1 MAIPRQG
8 AGFAKASAFAK
19 PTADKT
25 ADKPERPLA
34 VKFGARTIGG
44 VNVSPRQFAL
54 LLPLLYPMLFSAVPP
69 ERLPR
74 ADRPGTAWSV
84 RVADR
89 PLVFTAAITAPAPS
103 GADEEARAALAELDA
118 VVRAAG
124 GDPAGLL
131 RLNALVGADA
141 DVAAVEAAVARRFAE
156 TPVAFTLVRTPLA
169 TAGRRVAFEAVA
181 PGGGAPA
188 AGGLAGGRA
197 AVLPAGGKVF
207 VSGQAEKGADVA
219 EAVRLTMAGLH
230 RTLAHLGLGAAEVVQ
245 IKAFLAP
252 FADHAAAVREVAA
265 SFGGGPVPP
274 LVLVEWVS
282 SLPAEIELIAAAR
295 NLPVPPGDQ
304 VAWLPLPWLS
314 VSPRYCRVA
323 HVGAGV
329 PLIFLGGIDGEGS
342 GDARGQMKRI
352 FEQIGSVLYEAG
364 SSYRN
369 LVKATYY
376 LGDARAR
383 GELGEIRG
391 VYFDPT
397 RAPSASALEVRS
409 LGQPGRAARID
420 LIAFPVRF

>member
-1 MAIPRQG
+1 MNV
-8 AGFAKASAFAK
+8 F
-19 PTADKT
+19 
-25 ADKPERPLA
+25 PL
-34 VKFGARTIGG
+34 R
-44 VNVSPRQFAL
+44 FAL
-54 LLPLLYPMLFSAVPP
+54 LLPLLSPMLSAAVPP
-69 ERLPR
+69 SRLPR
-74 ADRPGTAWSV
+74 PDQPGTAWSV

-89 PLVFTAAITAPAPS
+89 PLVFTAAVTAPAPAA
-103 GADEEARAALAELDA
+103 ADAEARAALAEVDA

-124 GDPAGLL
+124 GDPAGIL
-131 RLNALVGADA
+131 RLNALVAADA
-141 DVAAVEAAVARRFAE
+141 DLAAVEAAVARRFAAA
-156 TPVAFTLVRTPLA
+156 PVAFTLVRTPLA

-181 PGGGAPA
+181 P
-188 AGGLAGGRA
+188 AGGEPTAVVHAGGQA

-219 EAVRLTMAGLH
+219 EAVRRTMTGLH
-230 RTLAHLGLGAAEVVQ
+230 RTLAHLGLGAADVVQ

-265 SFGGGPVPP
+265 SFGGRPVPP

-295 NLPVPPGDQ
+295 NLPAPPGDR

-329 PLIFLGGIDGEGS
+329 PLIFLGGIDGEGG
-342 GDARGQMKRI
+342 GDPRGQMKRI
-352 FEQIGSVLYEAG
+352 FERIGSALYEAG

-383 GELGEIRG
+383 TELGDIRG

-409 LGQPGRAARID
+409 LGQPGRGARID
-420 LIAFPVRF
+420 LIAFPVR

>member
-1 MAIPRQG
+1 M
-8 AGFAKASAFAK
+8 
-19 PTADKT
+19 
-25 ADKPERPLA
+25 
-34 VKFGARTIGG
+34 
-44 VNVSPRQFAL
+44 L
-54 LLPLLYPMLFSAVPP
+54 LSAVPP
-69 ERLPR
+69 DRLSRP
-74 ADRPGTAWSV
+74 DQPGTAWSV

-89 PLVFTAAITAPAPS
+89 PLVFTAAVTAPAAA
-103 GADEEARAALAELDA
+103 GAEAEAEARAALAELDA

-124 GDPAGLL
+124 GDPAGIL

-141 DVAAVEAAVARRFAE
+141 DVSAVEAAVARRFAAA
-156 TPVAFTLVRTPLA
+156 PVAFTLVRTPLA

-181 PGGGAPA
+181 P
-188 AGGLAGGRA
+188 AGGEPTAVVYASDRA

-230 RTLAHLGLGAAEVVQ
+230 RTLAHLGLRAADVVQ

-295 NLPVPPGDQ
+295 DLPTPPGDK

-329 PLIFLGGIDGEGS
+329 PLIFLGGIDGEGG
-342 GDARGQMKRI
+342 GDARGQMKLV
-352 FEQIGSVLYEAG
+352 FERTGSALYEAG

-409 LGQPGRAARID
+409 LGQPGRGTRID
-420 LIAFPVRF
+420 LIAFPVK

>member
-1 MAIPRQG
+1 MAAHAWR
-8 AGFAKASAFAK
+8 
-19 PTADKT
+19 
-25 ADKPERPLA
+25 
-34 VKFGARTIGG
+34 
-44 VNVSPRQFAL
+44 VNVLPLRFAL
-54 LLPLLYPMLFSAVPP
+54 LLPFLSPMLSSAVPP
-69 ERLPR
+69 DRLPR
-74 ADRPGTAWSV
+74 PDQPGTAWSV
-84 RVADR
+84 RVSDR
-89 PLVFTAAITAPAPS
+89 PLVFTAAVTAPAPA
-103 GADEEARAALAELDA
+103 GAEEESRAALAELDA
-118 VVRAAG
+118 VVRTAG
-124 GDPAGLL
+124 GDPAAIL
-131 RLNALVGADA
+131 RLNALVASDA
-141 DVAAVEAAVARRFAE
+141 DVAAVEAAVALRFAAA
-156 TPVAFTLVRTPLA
+156 PVAFTLVRTPLA
-169 TAGRRVAFEAVA
+169 AVGRRVAFEAVA
-181 PGGGAPA
+181 P
-188 AGGLAGGRA
+188 AGGEPSAVVHAGGRA

-230 RTLAHLGLGAAEVVQ
+230 RTLAHLGLGAADVVQ

-282 SLPAEIELIAAAR
+282 SLPAEIELIATAR
-295 NLPVPPGDQ
+295 KLPTPPGDR

-329 PLIFLGGIDGEGS
+329 PLIFLGGIDGEGA
-342 GDARGQMKRI
+342 GDARGQLKRI
-352 FEQIGSVLYEAG
+352 FERIGSALYEAG

-369 LVKATYY
+369 LIKATYY

-383 GELGEIRG
+383 TELGDIRG

-409 LGQPGRAARID
+409 LGQPGRGARID
-420 LIAFPVRF
+420 LIAFPVR

>member
-1 MAIPRQG
+1 
-8 AGFAKASAFAK
+8 
-19 PTADKT
+19 
-25 ADKPERPLA
+25 
-34 VKFGARTIGG
+34 
-44 VNVSPRQFAL
+44 
-54 LLPLLYPMLFSAVPP
+54 
-69 ERLPR
+69 
-74 ADRPGTAWSV
+74 
-84 RVADR
+84 
-89 PLVFTAAITAPAPS
+89 VFTAAVTAPAAA
-103 GADEEARAALAELDA
+103 GAEAEAEARAALAELDA

-124 GDPAGLL
+124 GDPAGIL

-141 DVAAVEAAVARRFAE
+141 DVPAVEAAVARRFAAA
-156 TPVAFTLVRTPLA
+156 PVAFTLVRTPLA

-181 PGGGAPA
+181 P
-188 AGGLAGGRA
+188 AGGEPTAVVYASDRA

-230 RTLAHLGLGAAEVVQ
+230 RTLAHLGLRAADVVQ

-295 NLPVPPGDQ
+295 DLPTPPGDK

-329 PLIFLGGIDGEGS
+329 PLIFLGGIDGEG
-342 GDARGQMKRI
+342 GCAGADEARLRTH
-352 FEQIGSVLYEAG
+352 
-364 SSYRN
+364 R
-369 LVKATYY
+369 
-376 LGDARAR
+376 LGAVR
-383 GELGEIRG
+383 GG
-391 VYFDPT
+391 VQLPEF
-397 RAPSASALEVRS
+397 
-409 LGQPGRAARID
+409 G
-420 LIAFPVRF
+420 

>member
-1 MAIPRQG
+1 MNV
-8 AGFAKASAFAK
+8 F
-19 PTADKT
+19 
-25 ADKPERPLA
+25 PL
-34 VKFGARTIGG
+34 R
-44 VNVSPRQFAL
+44 FAL
-54 LLPLLYPMLFSAVPP
+54 LLPLLSPMLSAAVPP
-69 ERLPR
+69 ARLPR
-74 ADRPGTAWSV
+74 PDQPGTAWSV

-89 PLVFTAAITAPAPS
+89 PLVFTAAVTAPAPAA
-103 GADEEARAALAELDA
+103 ADAEARAALAEVDA

-124 GDPAGLL
+124 GDPAGIL
-131 RLNALVGADA
+131 RLNALVAADA
-141 DVAAVEAAVARRFAE
+141 DLAAVEAAVARRFAAA
-156 TPVAFTLVRTPLA
+156 PVAFTLVRTPLA

-181 PGGGAPA
+181 P
-188 AGGLAGGRA
+188 AGGEPTAVVHAGGQA

-219 EAVRLTMAGLH
+219 EAVRRTMTGLH
-230 RTLAHLGLGAAEVVQ
+230 RTLAHLGLGAADVVQ

-265 SFGGGPVPP
+265 SFGGRPVPP

-295 NLPVPPGDQ
+295 NLPAPPGDR

-329 PLIFLGGIDGEGS
+329 PLIFLGGIDGEGG
-342 GDARGQMKRI
+342 GDPRGQMKRI
-352 FEQIGSVLYEAG
+352 FERIGSALYEAG

-383 GELGEIRG
+383 TELGDIRG

-409 LGQPGRAARID
+409 LGQPGRGARID
-420 LIAFPVRF
+420 LIAFPVR